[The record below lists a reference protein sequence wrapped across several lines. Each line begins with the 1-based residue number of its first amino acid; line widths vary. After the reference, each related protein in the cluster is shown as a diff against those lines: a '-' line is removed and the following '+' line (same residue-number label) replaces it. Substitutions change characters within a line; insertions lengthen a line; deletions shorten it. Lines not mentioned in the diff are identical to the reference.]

1 VLRNALGAVRE
12 AYDFV
17 LVDCPPSLGLLTLN
31 TLTAA
36 DSVLIPIQCEFYAL
50 EGLSQLL
57 NTVRLVQRGLNP
69 ALSIEG
75 VLLTMYDRRLNLS
88 KQVAD
93 EAREYFGDRVY
104 RSVIPRNVR
113 LAEAPSFGQPI
124 VQYDILSVGAQ
135 SYLSLATELLARRGL
150 DGGDIP
156 EGLS

>member
-1 VLRNALGAVRE
+1 
-12 AYDFV
+12 
-17 LVDCPPSLGLLTLN
+17 
-31 TLTAA
+31 
-36 DSVLIPIQCEFYAL
+36 
-50 EGLSQLL
+50 
-57 NTVRLVQRGLNP
+57 
-69 ALSIEG
+69 
-75 VLLTMYDRRLNLS
+75 MYDRRLNLS